1 MGVMYWQLNDIWQ
14 GASWSSL
21 DYAGERRCGCMV
33 LQHERN
39 MVSLRYMALH
49 ELARCMQTQPN

>member
-21 DYAGERRCGCMV
+21 DYAGGGGR
-33 LQHERN
+33 
-39 MVSLRYMALH
+39 LRAVGALSGRSRH
-49 ELARCMQTQPN
+49 MGAS